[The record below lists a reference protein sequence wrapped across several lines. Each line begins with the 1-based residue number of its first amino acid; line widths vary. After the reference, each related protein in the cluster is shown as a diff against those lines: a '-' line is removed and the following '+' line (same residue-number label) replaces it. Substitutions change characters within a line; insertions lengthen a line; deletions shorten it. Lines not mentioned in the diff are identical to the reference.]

1 MRPRPL
7 ANLARAC
14 NADAVTRP
22 TDSPRHRPR
31 RVPEQRP
38 GPKGGKRD
46 LNRKRRIAD
55 LCRAGAELMLAKGV
69 ERVTID
75 EICKAA
81 GIAKGGFYRYFK
93 GKTELVEAI
102 VEPMFE
108 GLRAAL
114 DASEGHIRAAEDF
127 DGVTQ
132 AFGAL
137 GLQLAPLMLAE
148 HRALRLYLAE
158 CNAPR
163 IGARAPLRAWSD
175 EAGEIA
181 ARLIAAAMEKTE
193 ARPLSAA
200 VVGRVLVGAV
210 ERLAFDLLNQN
221 LRDEREQLDPA
232 EVART
237 VITLFLDGL
246 RAR

>member
-1 MRPRPL
+1 M
-7 ANLARAC
+7 
-14 NADAVTRP
+14 
-22 TDSPRHRPR
+22 
-31 RVPEQRP
+31 PEQRP
-38 GPKGGKRD
+38 GPAGGKRD
-46 LNRKRRIAD
+46 LNRKRRITD
-55 LCRAGAELMLAKGV
+55 LCRAGADLMLSKGV

-102 VEPMFE
+102 VEPMVL

-114 DASEGHIRAAEDF
+114 NASEGHIRAAEDF
-127 DGVTQ
+127 DGVQQ
-132 AFGAL
+132 AYSDLAMKV
-137 GLQLAPLMLAE
+137 APLLLSE

-181 ARLIAAAMEKTE
+181 ARLAAVAMEKDE
-193 ARPLSAA
+193 ARSLLAP

-210 ERLAFDLLNQN
+210 ERLAFDLLNQD
-221 LRDEREQLDPA
+221 LQLDPA
-232 EVART
+232 EVAAT
-237 VITLFLDGL
+237 VVTLFLDGL
-246 RAR
+246 RKR

>member
-1 MRPRPL
+1 M
-7 ANLARAC
+7 
-14 NADAVTRP
+14 
-22 TDSPRHRPR
+22 
-31 RVPEQRP
+31 PEQRP
-38 GPKGGKRD
+38 GPEGGKRD

-55 LCRAGAELMLAKGV
+55 LCRAGADLMLAKGV

-108 GLRAAL
+108 GLRVAL
-114 DASEGHIRAAEDF
+114 NAGEGRIRAAEDF
-127 DGVTQ
+127 DGVQ
-132 AFGAL
+132 RAFGEL
-137 GLQLAPLMLAE
+137 GLRLAPLMLAE

-181 ARLIAAAMEKTE
+181 ERLSAAAMEKTE
-193 ARPLSAA
+193 TQPLSAA

-210 ERLAFDLLNQN
+210 ERLAFDLLNQT
-221 LRDEREQLDPA
+221 LQIDPA

-237 VITLFLDGL
+237 VITLFIDGL